1 VTVRRALKVF
11 GNGGQIFGA
20 VQLEAAPLPAYHGC
34 GAFQMAVRTA
44 PGSALKRLRTELPGS
59 PAAPQATP
67 TEARCGTAAPLVR
80 APKVFGTGDLSAY
93 RGSAVPTHATR
104 RRGVA

>member
-1 VTVRRALKVF
+1 VRRALKVF

-44 PGSALKRLRTELPGS
+44 PGSALKRLRTEL
-59 PAAPQATP
+59 Q
-67 TEARCGTAAPLVR
+67 EARRHRRQHRLKR
-80 APKVFGTGDLSAY
+80 D
-93 RGSAVPTHATR
+93 AVQQPP
-104 RRGVA
+104 